1 MDRFKDR
8 TCLQETLGTTTKG
21 EQFRI
26 SDETGENGDE
36 RGDRGGGRA
45 GGWVQM
51 RSPATAYA
59 EWTGKGGARQGRRR
73 RRATNLNSVDKK
85 KH

>member
-26 SDETGENGDE
+26 SEETGENGDE
-36 RGDRGGGRA
+36 RGGQGRRA
-45 GGWVQM
+45 GGWVGTDEVAGDRVRGVDREGRGEAGQE
-51 RSPATAYA
+51 A
-59 EWTGKGGARQGRRR
+59 EEGDEPEFSR
-73 RRATNLNSVDKK
+73 
-85 KH
+85 